1 MNKNYYAVIM
11 AGGIGSRFWP
21 VSTQEFPKQF
31 HDMLGSGETLLQ
43 KTFSRLN
50 KIIPSENIYILT
62 NERYLEITLEQLPK
76 ISEKQVV
83 LEPAMRNT
91 APCILLSAL
100 KIKKENPNALMLVA
114 PSDHWI
120 EDELAFSKD
129 VQECFDAAEKEDIL
143 LTLGIKPTFP
153 NTGFGYI
160 ESTTETELSEA
171 EELDSQKVANKNI
184 TKVKQFREKPDYE
197 TAKKFI
203 AAGNF
208 NWNAGIFIWSA
219 KSIVSSFEQYLGE
232 MYTLFSKGNEF
243 LNTDKEKTFIEENYS
258 AAENISIDYGILE
271 KADNVYVKK
280 ATFDWNDLG
289 TWGALHDKLEKDNFN
304 NSVVNADTLI
314 ENSKNN
320 MIFTSSKK
328 LVVLDGIEDYIV
340 VDKEDVLLVFPK
352 DKEQEIKELLK
363 DVSNKFGKKYL

>member
-1 MNKNYYAVIM
+1 MNKDYYAVIM

-21 VSTQEFPKQF
+21 VSTQTFPKQF
-31 HDMLGSGETLLQ
+31 HDMLGTGQTLLQ

-62 NERYLEITLEQLPK
+62 NESYLEITLKQLPE

-100 KIKKENPNALMLVA
+100 KIKKQNPNALMLVA

-120 EDELAFSKD
+120 EDEIAFTKD
-129 VQECFDAAEKEDIL
+129 VQACFDAAQHEDVL
-143 LTLGIKPTFP
+143 LTLGIEPTFP

-160 ESTTETELSEA
+160 ESDKNGASEI
-171 EELDSQKVANKNI
+171 K
-184 TKVKQFREKPDYE
+184 KVKQFREKPDYE
-197 TAKKFI
+197 TAKQFL

-208 NWNAGIFIWSA
+208 LWNAGIFIWSA
-219 KSIVSSFEQYLGE
+219 KSIVASFENYLSE
-232 MYTLFSKGNEF
+232 MNSLFSKGIPV
-243 LNTDKEKTFIEENYS
+243 LNTSEEKHFIEKNYS
-258 AAENISIDYGILE
+258 EAENISIDYGILE

-280 ATFDWNDLG
+280 AAFDWNDLG
-289 TWGALHDKLEKDNFN
+289 TWGALHDKLEKDENE
-304 NSVVNADTLI
+304 NSVVNAETHLKD
-314 ENSKNN
+314 SKNN
-320 MIFTSSKK
+320 MIFTASKK

-352 DKEQEIKELLK
+352 KKEQEIKELLK